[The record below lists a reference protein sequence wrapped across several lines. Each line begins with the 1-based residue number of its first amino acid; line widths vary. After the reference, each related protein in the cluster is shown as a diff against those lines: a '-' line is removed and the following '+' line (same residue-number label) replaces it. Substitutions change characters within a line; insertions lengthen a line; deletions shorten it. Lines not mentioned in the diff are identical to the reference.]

1 MAGNSSSLFIGRNKR
16 ALFLP
21 SIDFTTVIDT
31 SGSNATY
38 YNVFY
43 NISRY
48 LELEN
53 NLKNLGIG
61 ALPSRVN
68 KYSFCIGS
76 TSGAALSTFE
86 RSVVINGS
94 IFTRWVTGDNFQND
108 IVALGNLSITTGQDG
123 IIHPANVVGGEDR
136 GYDSNAIRVVFGI
149 SDDINVNT
157 TQTFNTTD
165 LFPYKYIGLHS
176 LTFSYTGDQGPNPV
190 PAGTWAGFFF
200 ETNTIGTAI
209 YINGSIINYRKE
221 VPVASV
227 SVGGLTTTT
236 QRCVTQARSTNGALY
251 ISEIFET
258 ASRATQLFESF
269 STIIKD
275 NLTLV

>member
-16 ALFLP
+16 TLFLP

-31 SGSNATY
+31 TGSNLTY
-38 YNVFY
+38 YGTFY
-43 NISRY
+43 VINRY

-68 KYSFCIGS
+68 KYSFCIGN
-76 TSGAALSTFE
+76 TLGTALSTVE
-86 RSVVINGS
+86 RNVVINGS
-94 IFTRWVTGDNFQND
+94 IFTRWATGDNFQND
-108 IVALGNLSITTGQDG
+108 TVALGNLSVNSRDG
-123 IIHPANVVGGEDR
+123 IIHSANLVGDQDR

-149 SDDINVNT
+149 SDDITADN

-176 LTFSYTGDQGPNPV
+176 LTFSYVGDQGPNPI

-227 SVGGLTTTT
+227 SVGGLNTTT
-236 QRCVTQARSTNGALY
+236 QRCVTRARSTNGALY
-251 ISEIFET
+251 ISEQFTT
-258 ASRATQLFESF
+258 ANRATQLFESF